1 MFPTVFITY
10 TILFLVLSSSP
21 NYGYEIADID
31 SAIQNYIN
39 QTGTPGVYFSLVNG
53 FEMFSKGYGFSD
65 VDSLRPADD
74 RTRVFIASLSKV
86 KR

>member
-1 MFPTVFITY
+1 MFPKVFTTF
-10 TILFLVLSSSP
+10 TILFIVLSPSP

-31 SAIQNYIN
+31 SVIQNYMN
-39 QTGTPGVYFSLVNG
+39 QTGTPGVYFSFVNG
-53 FEMFSKGYGFSD
+53 SEMFSKGYGFSD
-65 VDSLRPADD
+65 VDRQRLADD